1 MKTDHRSDVPAWVTL
16 GGNSIAHCT
25 LDRRRTVCGREL
37 NADERDA
44 QAVGVHEDSG
54 LGIKGLHV
62 PCLRCTSK
70 LASRGWVKLDGH
82 TLAHFIQ
89 EARIGETLCGRETYR
104 RAPELQAHI
113 ALYARVIRE
122 HGGVPDPTCPAC
134 LRRSV

>member
-1 MKTDHRSDVPAWVTL
+1 MKVDTRRDVPAWITL

-44 QAVGVHEDSG
+44 RSVVVAGGTPYDDH
-54 LGIKGLHV
+54 LP
-62 PCLRCTSK
+62 PCLRCSSK
-70 LASRGWVKLDGH
+70 LSTRGWVKFESH

-89 EARIGETLCGRETYR
+89 DARTGETLCGKDTYR
-104 RAPELQAHI
+104 HTPDLQACI

-122 HGGVPDPTCPAC
+122 HGSVPDPTCPAC
-134 LRRSV
+134 LRRSA